1 LLLVA
6 LADAP
11 EWWMRQNGGCAR
23 MVDAPEWWVRLGES
37 VRSELWMCPGI
48 ALLEL
53 LADLFVS
60 SVVEFQ
66 VGHVVHSFY
75 FV

>member
-1 LLLVA
+1 
-6 LADAP
+6 
-11 EWWMRQNGGCAR
+11 
-23 MVDAPEWWVRLGES
+23 MVDAPEWWVRFGES

-48 ALLEL
+48 ALSEL

-60 SVVEFQ
+60 SMVEFQ
-66 VGHVVHSFY
+66 VGHVVHPFY